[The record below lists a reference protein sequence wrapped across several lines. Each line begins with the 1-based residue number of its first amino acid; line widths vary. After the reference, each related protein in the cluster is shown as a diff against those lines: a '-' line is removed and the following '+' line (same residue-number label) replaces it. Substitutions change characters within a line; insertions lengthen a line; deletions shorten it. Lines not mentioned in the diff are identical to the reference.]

1 MTMKMH
7 FRFLFRSLLL
17 AAAVLP
23 LANCASS
30 GSGGAYAPSPVSNPY
45 GSGGTRA
52 ETSPAS
58 TSDYTII
65 RPDGTD
71 VGSTAVSRGLRFSSD
86 ALSRR
91 CIDSLIQDEKP
102 ATLAKQKSSRQGLA
116 TQAGHEMTSAV
127 ADIPF
132 YRKTTGQ
139 ADAVDSFHYN
149 DETGARA
156 MAEVLGG
163 GSKKRGSF
171 SVAGGRLE
179 VALQSGGYS
188 GPFERYEAG
197 GKRIV
202 IGSPGSSYEIFLSN
216 RTKHAVEVVASV
228 DSLDVMDGKS
238 ASVKKRGYIIPAKS
252 DLAIEGF
259 RVNARTVKRFVFGSV
274 DASAAAKA
282 GQARNVG
289 VIGLAVYDEDEAQA
303 KIARLVETQK
313 RSVANPF

>member
-17 AAAVLP
+17 VAAVLP
-23 LANCASS
+23 LANCTSYPGTAYLPAPAPMAE
-30 GSGGAYAPSPVSNPY
+30 SGGYSATPS
-45 GSGGTRA
+45 
-52 ETSPAS
+52 SPL
-58 TSDYTII
+58 
-65 RPDGTD
+65 
-71 VGSTAVSRGLRFSSD
+71 AVSREESV
-86 ALSRR
+86 
-91 CIDSLIQDEKP
+91 
-102 ATLAKQKSSRQGLA
+102 AKQKRSRPGLA
-116 TQAGHEMTSAV
+116 TQAGYEMTSAV

>member
-17 AAAVLP
+17 VAAVLP
-23 LANCASS
+23 LANCASGP
-30 GSGGAYAPSPVSNPY
+30 GSSYAPAPSAPAEV
-45 GSGGTRA
+45 GGYNSA
-52 ETSPAS
+52 PMAPAS
-58 TSDYTII
+58 VPS
-65 RPDGTD
+65 
-71 VGSTAVSRGLRFSSD
+71 GLRHGYDKLSAD
-86 ALSRR
+86 A
-91 CIDSLIQDEKP
+91 IDGLVHKE
-102 ATLAKQKSSRQGLA
+102 ALAKQKRSRPGLA